1 MSKVS
6 DREAIA
12 RTARRLRI
20 ATGNKVSQEEAR
32 KEVIKRIQRQE
43 RRNQNG

>member
-6 DREAIA
+6 KQEAIA

-20 ATGNKVSQEEAR
+20 ATGNKVSQDEAR
-32 KEVIKRIQRQE
+32 KEVIRRIERQE